1 MKSIKVSR
9 SNLLGHNDDLFLI
22 CKIRRIIKLDV
33 PSYKQTE
40 NYTCVPSCCKMMLD
54 YLNHEKLKI
63 QESDL
68 DESQIAKIM
77 NTTLS
82 GTVFFLKLRT

>member
-1 MKSIKVSR
+1 
-9 SNLLGHNDDLFLI
+9 
-22 CKIRRIIKLDV
+22 
-33 PSYKQTE
+33 
-40 NYTCVPSCCKMMLD
+40 MMLD